1 MSLCNKNASAIQVK
15 VFEDSEELNHWLK
28 ENKVAKVLDIKFKSM
43 VIIDEIVIRDCYL
56 VIYN

>member
-1 MSLCNKNASAIQVK
+1 MNICNANASSIQLK

-28 ENKVAKVLDIKFKSM
+28 ENKAAKELDIKFRSM

-56 VIYN
+56 VIYK